1 MQNSFL
7 PGHGEGNCR
16 VTNPADVTD
25 KKIARKCKT
34 VFYQAMEKAI
44 AAWLIL
50 LTSQTKKGAKMQN
63 SFLPGHGE
71 GNCRVTNPDITEEL
85 GGLSLRAFDQPVP
98 EGGVEEHQRPVRSA
112 EELLIKT

>member
-1 MQNSFL
+1 MTNPTYVTDKNDAKMKNSIL

-25 KKIARKCKT
+25 KK
-34 VFYQAMEKAI
+34 
-44 AAWLIL
+44 
-50 LTSQTKKGAKMQN
+50 GAKKKN
-63 SFLPGHGE
+63 IFLPGHGE

-85 GGLSLRAFDQPVP
+85 GGLSLRALHQPVP